1 MSAVTRKRI
10 SSFTRAESGS
20 VAINFGLTIIPI
32 IFMVGSAVDY
42 SNAVRARAN
51 LQVATDSTALA
62 LGQKGMDQ
70 SESQLFA
77 AAKAFLGAVADDS
90 AASIVSAEKLN
101 MGGNSSKICV
111 TAQTRTETAFMKL
124 AGYEYVTVQSNSCV
138 TSGSANFEIAMVL
151 DTSGS
156 MNNGAGGSSKIAA
169 LRTAGQN
176 FVDYMYGPKMNGAG
190 MKISVVPFS
199 WGVAVDPGQY
209 RGASW
214 VDTNG
219 ASSLHWAGYTGQ
231 TGLATSRFDL
241 FNWMKAK
248 KSSWDWAGCFE
259 SLPFPLN
266 VQEDGPIAGNPDS
279 YMVPS
284 LWPDEP
290 DDYEYVNSYL
300 SDNKGVC
307 TTTASNDSQRQ
318 SRVCKY
324 KNATTLS
331 SYGPNL
337 ACSSQPLMRLSN
349 NKSDLKTYIGNLDAD
364 GNTNIHEGVTWGWR
378 TLSPK
383 SVFAEGKEYEAL
395 DNRKVLVVMTD
406 GMNTWGAINN
416 DLNRS
421 YYSAYGFFTSTDGT
435 GRNPRLP
442 PNKIDGGAL
451 PNPTSNATGRAAM
464 DDLTRRSCQNARNA
478 GIVIYTIGFTT
489 QGDPID
495 AAGKQLL
502 KDCAGDP
509 ARYYEATD
517 AASINVV
524 FGQIAA
530 SIGKLRLLQ

>member
-1 MSAVTRKRI
+1 MRAVTRKRI

-77 AAKAFLGAVADDS
+77 TAKAFLGAVADDS

-241 FNWMKAK
+241 FNWMRDHLNEE
-248 KSSWDWAGCFE
+248 SVRLLCNFDVDGQVGDHDVEEAGT
-259 SLPFPLN
+259 SL
-266 VQEDGPIAGNPDS
+266 
-279 YMVPS
+279 
-284 LWPDEP
+284 
-290 DDYEYVNSYL
+290 
-300 SDNKGVC
+300 
-307 TTTASNDSQRQ
+307 TAAPMGAARRQQQRIPHQ
-318 SRVCKY
+318 
-324 KNATTLS
+324 
-331 SYGPNL
+331 
-337 ACSSQPLMRLSN
+337 
-349 NKSDLKTYIGNLDAD
+349 D
-364 GNTNIHEGVTWGWR
+364 H
-378 TLSPK
+378 TLSP
-383 SVFAEGKEYEAL
+383 
-395 DNRKVLVVMTD
+395 
-406 GMNTWGAINN
+406 
-416 DLNRS
+416 
-421 YYSAYGFFTSTDGT
+421 
-435 GRNPRLP
+435 P
-442 PNKIDGGAL
+442 
-451 PNPTSNATGRAAM
+451 
-464 DDLTRRSCQNARNA
+464 
-478 GIVIYTIGFTT
+478 
-489 QGDPID
+489 D
-495 AAGKQLL
+495 APCPHA
-502 KDCAGDP
+502 C
-509 ARYYEATD
+509 
-517 AASINVV
+517 
-524 FGQIAA
+524 
-530 SIGKLRLLQ
+530 